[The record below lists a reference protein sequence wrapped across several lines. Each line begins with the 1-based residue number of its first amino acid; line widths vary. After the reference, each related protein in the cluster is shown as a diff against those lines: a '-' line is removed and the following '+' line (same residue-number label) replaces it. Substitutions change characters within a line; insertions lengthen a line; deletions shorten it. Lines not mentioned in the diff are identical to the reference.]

1 MALMKAAKGLVLGIV
16 SVGCVAL
23 TGCGGKGKDAEDSLK
38 GKTFGKFTILDE
50 VQTDNGDRSL
60 AKKNAENTLGKYPEV
75 DAMVGLWAYNA
86 PQCLEALKDADKLG
100 KVKVFSFDED
110 PVALDAIKDGHCE
123 GTIVQDPY
131 LFGYDSIRYLKDIV
145 VNDKMP
151 ELNEG
156 KNIPVAIRTIVKD
169 NVEEFRKTVLDRLA
183 AGEAAKGAEAP
194 ADAPKFAFITNVAD
208 PFWSH
213 AEAGCYVAAKEF
225 GVAVEFQMNSA
236 GDIAGQK
243 KIVENILNKG
253 ECKGIAI
260 SVLNPENQTEMI
272 NNTADQ
278 LPLIT
283 HDSDAPD
290 SKRLFFLGTENYQAG
305 RELGKLIKKSMP
317 EGGKVMLYVGKID
330 QLNSIQRRDG
340 LLDELAGKPAK

>member
-1 MALMKAAKGLVLGIV
+1 MVTMKSARRLVIGLVSASCIAL
-16 SVGCVAL
+16 VGC
-23 TGCGGKGKDAEDSLK
+23 S
-38 GKTFGKFTILDE
+38 GKTKEEKELKVGKFIILDE
-50 VQTDNGDRSL
+50 VQTDGGDRSL
-60 AKKNAENTLGKYPEV
+60 AKKNAENTLVKYPEI

-86 PQCLEALKDADKLG
+86 PQCIEALKDSDKLG

-110 PVALDAIKDGHCE
+110 PVTLDAIKDGTCE

-131 LFGYDSIRYLKDIV
+131 RFGYDSMRYLKEV
-145 VNDKMP
+145 VVDKKMP
-151 ELNEG
+151 DLPED
-156 KNIPVAIRTIVKD
+156 KNIAIPVRTIIKS
-169 NVEEFRKTVLDRLA
+169 NVDEFRTKMEANLE
-183 AGEAAKGAEAP
+183 AGKAGKA
-194 ADAPKFAFITNVAD
+194 APKPTGVPTFAFITNVAD

-213 AEAGCYVAAKEF
+213 AEAGCYAAQEEF
-225 GVAVEFQMNSA
+225 GIAADFQMNSA

-243 KIVENILNKG
+243 KLIENILNKG
-253 ECKGIAI
+253 ECSGIAI

-272 NNTADQ
+272 NEAAAK

-290 SKRLFFLGTENYQAG
+290 SDRLFYLGTNNYEAG

-317 EGGKVMLYVGKID
+317 DGGKIMLYVGKID

-340 LLDELAGKPAK
+340 LLYELAN

>member
-1 MALMKAAKGLVLGIV
+1 MAIMTIASRIGLSAVAGLGILL
-16 SVGCVAL
+16 A
-23 TGCGGKGKDAEDSLK
+23 GCGKKGGGDEGSLK
-38 GKTFGKFTILDE
+38 GKTYGKFIILDE
-50 VQTDNGDRSL
+50 VMTDGGDRSR
-60 AKKNAENTLGKYPEV
+60 AKKNAENTLSKYPEV
-75 DAMVGLWAYNA
+75 DAMIGLWAYNA

-100 KVKVFSFDED
+100 AVKVFSFDED
-110 PVALDAIKDGHCE
+110 PVALDAIKDGFCE

-131 LFGYDSIRYLKDIV
+131 LFGYDAIRYLKGIV
-145 VNDKMP
+145 VDDEMP
-151 ELNEG
+151 ELGEG
-156 KNIPVAIRTIVKD
+156 KNIPVPIRTITTD
-169 NVEEFRKTVLDRLA
+169 NVEEFRKTVVDRLA
-183 AGEAAKGAEAP
+183 AGEESKGAEVP

-213 AEAGCYVAAKEF
+213 AEAGCYVAAKDL

-253 ECKGIAI
+253 DCKGIAI

-272 NNTADQ
+272 NYAAGYV
-278 LPLIT
+278 PLIT

-290 SKRLFFLGTENYQAG
+290 SNRLFFLGTENYQAG

-317 EGGKVMLYVGKID
+317 EGGKLMLYVGKID

-340 LLDELAGKPAK
+340 LLDELADKPAK